1 MVPASDGE
9 QTAECGI
16 KGSVGGDKRLRSQI
30 TLGRVFG
37 IKVGLHY
44 SWFLIAL
51 LIVFSL
57 LSQFHASNA
66 EWGNGL
72 ILTLSIVTAILFF
85 VSLLLHELAHSLVA
99 TSNGLPVREITLF
112 ALGGVSQIEKNPT
125 SAKVEFWMAL
135 VGPLTSALIGVLCLL
150 AAYASGG
157 QASDPWIVVLQ
168 WLGII
173 NIALAVFNLIPGY
186 PLDGG
191 RVLRAIIWWKT
202 GDADRSTKIAAK
214 TGQVVAFLFIAIGIA
229 RFFAGAGIGGLW
241 IAFIGWFLL
250 QAARESYVQVGVADA
265 LAGVRVAD
273 VMTTDC
279 PTVDGWLNVQNFV
292 DQELLRTG
300 RRCFIVIEKDEI
312 TGLVT
317 PHEVKNL
324 ERAKWPFMTLHDVMR
339 PLEEMRSISPADSLA
354 SALELMSKNDLNQL
368 PVVLN
373 GHLEGVLSRAHVLR
387 YLQTRAELQGLSMKT
402 TRH

>member
-1 MVPASDGE
+1 
-9 QTAECGI
+9 
-16 KGSVGGDKRLRSQI
+16 LRSQF

-37 IKVGLHY
+37 IKIGLHY

-57 LSQFHASNA
+57 SSQFHASNA
-66 EWGNGL
+66 EWSGGL
-72 ILTLSIVTAILFF
+72 VLSLSIATAILFF
-85 VSLLLHELAHSLVA
+85 LSLLLHELAHSLVA

-112 ALGGVSQIEKNPT
+112 ALGGVSQIEKNPP
-125 SAKVEFWMAL
+125 SAKIEFWMAL
-135 VGPLTSALIGVLCLL
+135 VGPLTSAAIGVLCLIVGR
-150 AAYASGG
+150 AIGG
-157 QASDPWIVVLQ
+157 EASDPWLAILL
-168 WLGII
+168 WLGYI

-202 GDADRSTKIAAK
+202 GDADRSTKAAAK
-214 TGQVVAFLFIAIGIA
+214 TGQVVAFGFIAIGIF
-229 RFFAGAGIGGLW
+229 RFFGGAGIGGLW

-250 QAARESYVQVGVADA
+250 QAARESYVHVGLAHA
-265 LAGVRVAD
+265 LEGVRVAD
-273 VMTTDC
+273 VMARDC

-300 RRCFIVIEKDEI
+300 RRCFVVVEQGEI

-317 PHEVKNL
+317 PHEVKDL
-324 ERAKWPFMTLHDVMR
+324 DRGRWPYVTLHDIMR
-339 PLEEMRSISPADSLA
+339 PLEEMRSISPDESLMY
-354 SALELMSKNDLNQL
+354 ALELMSRDDLNQL
-368 PVVLN
+368 PVVSS

-387 YLQTRAELQGLSMKT
+387 YLQTRAELRASA
-402 TRH
+402 